1 MQPGY
6 YNIDIF
12 SKFGTFSFSWCR
24 DLISGLDL
32 FCWLV
37 GCLAFGDKVSRS
49 LGWSQT
55 HYIAKVELYLALDP
69 LASTSQV
76 LEAQACATI
85 TDLINGIFMVFLG
98 AWAVQNEGSL
108 TI

>member
-1 MQPGY
+1 MQPRY
-6 YNIDIF
+6 YNIEIF

-32 FCWLV
+32 FGWLV
-37 GCLAFGDKVSRS
+37 GCLAFGDRVSCG

-55 HYIAKVELYLALDP
+55 HYIAKIELFLALDP
-69 LASTSQV
+69 PASISQV

-85 TDLINGIFMVFLG
+85 TDLINDIFMVLFG
-98 AWAVQNEGSL
+98 AWTVQNEGSL